1 MKIAEENICEMVVIF
16 LEYWQDVVAFPVRAK
31 VI

>member
-1 MKIAEENICEMVVIF
+1 MKIARENICEMVVIF
-16 LEYWQDVVAFPVRAK
+16 LESWQEVVAFRIKAK

>member
-1 MKIAEENICEMVVIF
+1 MKIARENICEMVVIF
-16 LEYWQDVVAFPVRAK
+16 LEYWQEVVAFPIKAK